1 MSEFQTRDYIGYML
15 MQLARRAWYSLIA
28 AYTVA
33 ILTLLGYILSHF

>member
-1 MSEFQTRDYIGYML
+1 MSEFQTRDFIGYL
-15 MQLARRAWYSLIA
+15 FVQIARRVFYSIIA